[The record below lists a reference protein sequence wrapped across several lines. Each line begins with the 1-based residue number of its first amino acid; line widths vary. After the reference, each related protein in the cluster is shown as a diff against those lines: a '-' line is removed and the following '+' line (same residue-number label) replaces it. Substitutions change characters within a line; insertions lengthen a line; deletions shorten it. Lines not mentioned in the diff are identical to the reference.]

1 MNGFERF
8 FKTKVSKLVNNK
20 QQTKTEKKLTLF
32 TNLSGCVTFLNHQN
46 WLIKIY
52 Y

>member
-20 QQTKTEKKLTLF
+20 QQTKTEKKKKP
-32 TNLSGCVTFLNHQN
+32 FLQT
-46 WLIKIY
+46 
-52 Y
+52 